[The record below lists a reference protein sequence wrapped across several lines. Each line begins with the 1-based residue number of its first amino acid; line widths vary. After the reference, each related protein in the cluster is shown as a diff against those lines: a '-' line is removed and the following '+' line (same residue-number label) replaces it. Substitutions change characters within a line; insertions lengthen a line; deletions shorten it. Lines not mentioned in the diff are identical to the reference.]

1 MSCLNAFFDAKKS
14 SATFDSNFFV
24 VFTASHIG
32 NLLQACHQGAQ
43 EMDGTRRGG
52 VQNHQHI

>member
-1 MSCLNAFFDAKKS
+1 MLFDAKKN
-14 SATFDSNFFV
+14 SATYDSNFFV
-24 VFTASHIG
+24 VFTASRIG
-32 NLLQACHQGAQ
+32 DLLQACHQGAQ